1 MGEREM
7 SQNKSLQSKM
17 PLAMGLAFVAFTTQF
32 GFFAIF
38 LFSYRITMFYVDM
51 KFIFGNLSGYKY
63 WRDFILSLTVL

>member
-32 GFFAIF
+32 GGC
-38 LFSYRITMFYVDM
+38 LLYTSP
-51 KFIFGNLSGYKY
+51 SP
-63 WRDFILSLTVL
+63 RDPKTSRMPSSA

>member
-1 MGEREM
+1 MGVIIAD
-7 SQNKSLQSKM
+7 NLWVFKS
-17 PLAMGLAFVAFTTQF
+17 
-32 GFFAIF
+32 FFAIF